1 MVRRCYPSKKKDLL
15 LPINTLE
22 KEKDKKRS
30 WRNFVNVKLKT
41 KYKRIFKFIDT
52 TIFLKVPSFKHVYNW
67 RLLQEKK
74 LRMTSEG
81 KKTMNN
87 SQIKNFIMFYER
99 ITKNMIKVLN
109 KKAEFVIKIDSKHKL
124 KSIHKN

>member
-1 MVRRCYPSKKKDLL
+1 VLPLKKKKDLL

-74 LRMTSEG
+74 LKMTSRG

>member
-1 MVRRCYPSKKKDLL
+1 
-15 LPINTLE
+15 
-22 KEKDKKRS
+22 
-30 WRNFVNVKLKT
+30 
-41 KYKRIFKFIDT
+41 
-52 TIFLKVPSFKHVYNW
+52 
-67 RLLQEKK
+67 
-74 LRMTSEG
+74 MTSGG

>member
-1 MVRRCYPSKKKDLL
+1 MLPLKKKKDLL

-74 LRMTSEG
+74 LKMTSGG
-81 KKTMNN
+81 KKTMND

>member
-1 MVRRCYPSKKKDLL
+1 MLPLKKKKDLL

-74 LRMTSEG
+74 LKMTSGG

>member
-1 MVRRCYPSKKKDLL
+1 MLPLKKKKDLL

-74 LRMTSEG
+74 LKMTSRG

>member
-1 MVRRCYPSKKKDLL
+1 MLPLKKKKDLL

-22 KEKDKKRS
+22 KEKDKKRC
-30 WRNFVNVKLKT
+30 WRNFVNIKLKT

-74 LRMTSEG
+74 LKMTSGG
-81 KKTMNN
+81 KKTMND

-124 KSIHKN
+124 KTIHKN